1 MFKIISLDKIMK
13 VYKNKLFNLDIKEV
27 TANS

>member
-1 MFKIISLDKIMK
+1 MFIISFLDKIMK
-13 VYKNKLFNLDIKEV
+13 VYKNRLFKLDIKEV